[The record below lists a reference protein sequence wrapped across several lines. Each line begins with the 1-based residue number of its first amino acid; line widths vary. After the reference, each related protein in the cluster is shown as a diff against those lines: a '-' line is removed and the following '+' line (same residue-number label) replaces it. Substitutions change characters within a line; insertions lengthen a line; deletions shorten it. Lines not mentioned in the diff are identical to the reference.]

1 MCRHV
6 FLRHFPFWDKLR
18 TSLNFPAFVMLFL
31 VQSAA
36 VYGIDAIIVD
46 IEVNLQPVPK
56 EGDVIPPFT
65 IVGLPDAAI
74 RESRERIKA
83 AIKNSGFFFPFHK
96 TTVNLAPADV
106 RKEGA
111 SFDLP
116 IALGI
121 LGASG
126 DLGDGQD
133 AGSTMS
139 IGELSLDGRVRA
151 VRGALSIALAARAKG
166 ITNLI
171 VPEENA
177 PEAAVVQELNVY
189 PVHDLK
195 QAARLAKDLSG
206 GQLTFVP
213 PMKLDLAEFKS
224 NDSNY
229 NVDFSEVRGQQS
241 AKRALEVASAGG
253 HNILFIGPPGSGKT
267 MLAKRLPTILPP
279 LEFEEALEIT
289 KIHSVAG
296 LTGRSGL
303 IRERPFKSPHHTV
316 SHAGLIGG
324 GSIPRPGEV
333 SLAHLGV
340 LFLDEL
346 PEFDR
351 SVLEVLRQP
360 MEDKQVTIS
369 RAASSLT
376 FPSNFTLVASMNP
389 CPCGY
394 FGSTRDCKCSPI
406 QIQRYVGKISG
417 PLMDRIDIHI
427 DVPAVKFKELRGK
440 NVEPAESS
448 SEVRGRVIRAREIQ
462 NKRLGGDGVYSNSA
476 MSPKQIR
483 EYCGLDTECE
493 TLLEK
498 AMQRQG
504 LSARAHDRILKVART
519 IADLAGSEKIE
530 AGHISEAINFRS
542 LDRNYWA

>member
-1 MCRHV
+1 MV
-6 FLRHFPFWDKLR
+6 FL
-18 TSLNFPAFVMLFL
+18 T
-31 VQSAA
+31 QSAA
-36 VYGIDAIIVD
+36 VYGIDALIVD
-46 IEVNLQPVPK
+46 IEANLRPASDNDNTPA
-56 EGDVIPPFT
+56 IT
-65 IVGLPDAAI
+65 IVGLPDTAV
-74 RESRERIKA
+74 RESRERIRA
-83 AIKNSGFFFPFHK
+83 AISNSGFFFPIQK
-96 TTVNLAPADV
+96 VTVNLAPADV

-121 LGASG
+121 LGANG
-126 DLGDGQD
+126 DISNTEKLENTL
-133 AGSTMS
+133 SV
-139 IGELSLDGRVRA
+139 GELSLDGRVRP
-151 VRGALSIALAARAKG
+151 VRGVLSIALAARDNG
-166 ITNLI
+166 IANLL

-177 PEAAVVQELNVY
+177 REAAVVKEVNVY
-189 PVHDLK
+189 PVRDLRE
-195 QAARLAKDLSG
+195 AALLTQELAG
-206 GQLTFVP
+206 GQPTRVP
-213 PMKLDLAEFKS
+213 RLCLEIGELRSD
-224 NDSNY
+224 NGHY
-229 NVDFSEVRGQQS
+229 RVDFSEVRGQQT

-279 LEFEEALEIT
+279 LEFDEALEIT

-296 LTGRSGL
+296 LTGKAGL
-303 IRERPFKSPHHTV
+303 IIERPFKSPHHTV
-316 SHAGLIGG
+316 SQAGLIGG
-324 GSIPRPGEV
+324 GSVPRPGEV

-376 FPSNFTLVASMNP
+376 FPANFTLVASMNP

-394 FGSTRDCKCSPI
+394 FGSTRECNCSPM

-417 PLMDRIDIHI
+417 PLMDRIDIHV
-427 DVPAVKFKELRGK
+427 DVPAVKFNELRG
-440 NVEPAESS
+440 
-448 SEVRGRVIRAREIQ
+448 RGTPQGDASTVIRDRVIRAREIQ
-462 NKRLGGDGVYSNSA
+462 LSRFNGESIFSNSA
-476 MSPKQIR
+476 MTPGQIR
-483 EYCGLDTECE
+483 KFCALDSDSEF
-493 TLLEK
+493 LLER
-498 AMQRQG
+498 AMHRQG

-519 IADLAGSEKIE
+519 IADLDGSENI
-530 AGHISEAINFRS
+530 APIHISEAINYRS

>member
-1 MCRHV
+1 
-6 FLRHFPFWDKLR
+6 
-18 TSLNFPAFVMLFL
+18 MLFL
-31 VQSAA
+31 TQSAA
-36 VYGIDAIIVD
+36 VYGIDALIVD
-46 IEVNLQPVPK
+46 AEVNITPTS
-56 EGDVIPPFT
+56 GDDALII
-65 IVGLPDAAI
+65 IVGLPDTAV
-74 RESRERIKA
+74 RESRERIRA
-83 AIKNSGFFFPFHK
+83 AISNSGYFFPIHK
-96 TTVNLAPADV
+96 VTINLAPADV
-106 RKEGA
+106 KKEGA

-121 LGASG
+121 LGANG
-126 DLGDGQD
+126 DLGN
-133 AGSTMS
+133 AESLPELMS
-139 IGELSLDGRVRA
+139 VGELSLDGRVRP
-151 VRGALSIALAARAKG
+151 VRGALSIALTARESG
-166 ITNLI
+166 IRSLI

-177 PEAAVVQELNVY
+177 KEAAVVQGINVY
-189 PVHDLK
+189 GVRDLREASLLV
-195 QAARLAKDLSG
+195 QEIAAGDNTRIQPTKLELEELRSAPNNY
-206 GQLTFVP
+206 QL
-213 PMKLDLAEFKS
+213 
-224 NDSNY
+224 
-229 NVDFSEVRGQQS
+229 DFSEVRGQQT

-296 LTGRSGL
+296 LTGKSGL
-303 IRERPFKSPHHTV
+303 IAERPFKSPHHTV
-316 SHAGLIGG
+316 SQAGLIGG
-324 GSIPRPGEV
+324 GSVPRPGEV

-376 FPSNFTLVASMNP
+376 FPASFTLVASMNP

-394 FGSTRDCKCSPI
+394 FGSSRECKCSPQI
-406 QIQRYVGKISG
+406 IQRYVGKISG

-427 DVPAVKFKELRGK
+427 DVPAVKFDELRGRG
-440 NVEPAESS
+440 VEAGEPSAAI
-448 SEVRGRVIRAREIQ
+448 RDRVIRARDIQ
-462 NKRLGGDGVYSNSA
+462 LTRLNTNGNSGGAYSNSA
-476 MSPKQIR
+476 MTPAQIR
-483 EYCGLDTECE
+483 KHCSLDADSE
-493 TLLEK
+493 TLLER

-519 IADLAGSEKIE
+519 IADLSGEESI
-530 AGHISEAINFRS
+530 GPTHLSEAINYRS
-542 LDRNYWA
+542 LDRNYWS

>member
-1 MCRHV
+1 
-6 FLRHFPFWDKLR
+6 
-18 TSLNFPAFVMLFL
+18 MLFL
-31 VQSAA
+31 TQSAS
-36 VYGIDAIIVD
+36 VYGIDALIVD
-46 IEVNLQPVPK
+46 IEINLQPVPK
-56 EGDVIPPFT
+56 EVDLAPPFT
-65 IVGLPDAAI
+65 IVGLPDTAI
-74 RESRERIKA
+74 RESRERIRA

-121 LGASG
+121 LGANG
-126 DLGDGQD
+126 DLGDG
-133 AGSTMS
+133 GNGPKTLS
-139 IGELSLDGRVRA
+139 IGELSLDGRVRP
-151 VRGALSIALAARAKG
+151 VRGALSIALAARENG
-166 ITNLI
+166 ITNLL

-177 PEAAVVQELNVY
+177 PEAAVVQELNVF
-189 PVHDLK
+189 PVRDLREATRF
-195 QAARLAKDLSG
+195 AAELCSG
-206 GQLTFVP
+206 GSNGLQPL
-213 PMKLDLAEFKS
+213 KLNIEEFKS
-224 NDSNY
+224 EWPKY
-229 NVDFSEVRGQQS
+229 AVDFSEVRGQHT

-303 IRERPFKSPHHTV
+303 VRERPFKSPHHTV

-394 FGSTRDCKCSPI
+394 FGSSRECKCSPM

-427 DVPAVKFKELRGK
+427 DVPAVKFNELRGK
-440 NVEPAESS
+440 GTGPAESS
-448 SEVRGRVIRAREIQ
+448 DEVRRRVIAAREMQ
-462 NKRLGGDGVYSNSA
+462 SRRLGGGVYSNSS

-483 EYCGLDTECE
+483 EFCGLDADCE
-493 TLLEK
+493 ALLEK
-498 AMQRQG
+498 AMVRQG
-504 LSARAHDRILKVART
+504 LSARAHDRILKVSRT
-519 IADLAGSEKIE
+519 IADLAGNESIQ
-530 AGHISEAINFRS
+530 APHISEAINYRS